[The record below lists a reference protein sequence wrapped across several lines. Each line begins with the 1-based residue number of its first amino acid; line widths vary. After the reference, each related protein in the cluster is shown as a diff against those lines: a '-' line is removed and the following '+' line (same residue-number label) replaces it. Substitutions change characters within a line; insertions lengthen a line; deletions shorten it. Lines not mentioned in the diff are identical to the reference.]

1 MKKVALFFGSFNPIH
16 YGHLILANYIAE
28 YEEIDE
34 VRFIVSPQNPF
45 KKNRALMSDEWR
57 LKMVQKAIAGYDK
70 FSVSDVEFSLPKPS
84 YTIDTLMHFK
94 ESEKD
99 VEFKLVMGGDNL
111 VDFHKWKDAEKI
123 AEICEL
129 LVYPRPNYPTEVPER
144 WAKSV
149 RMLENAPTLEISSTQ
164 IRNAWKE
171 GKNLL
176 FFLPREV
183 WSAMKKMESAEI
195 D

>member
-1 MKKVALFFGSFNPIH
+1 
-16 YGHLILANYIAE
+16 
-28 YEEIDE
+28 
-34 VRFIVSPQNPF
+34 
-45 KKNRALMSDEWR
+45 MSDEWR

-70 FSVSDVEFSLPKPS
+70 FSVSDIEFSLPKPS

-94 ESEKD
+94 ETEKD

-111 VDFHKWKDAEKI
+111 VDFYKWKDAEKI

-183 WSAMKKMESAEI
+183 WSAMKEMESMGI